1 MGEYNTPL
9 WNRYGHWSDM
19 ASYQRVA
26 QAGGYE
32 VTRAVFEAYI
42 GNSKDPENPSTGLIY
57 WMMNKAWPSLQW
69 EFYGSDFDQ
78 AGVYFGAKKAGEPVH
93 AIYAYGDGS
102 VRVANLS
109 GDEQSGIRARA
120 EFIDLDGSTKAT
132 HTVDV
137 PALASQGVATVLHPG
152 VPDGI
157 STTYFLRLTLT
168 RGSHVVS
175 RNVYWL
181 STKPDRVD
189 YDQTLGEGF
198 GAVFEPDGYADLTGL
213 QSLAP
218 APVRVDAAS
227 RLHGGSAVTCIT
239 VTNVSDRPVPAFF
252 VRADVRRGT
261 ADGRPLAGDNQVLPI
276 RWSDNDITLWPGER
290 QTLTARY
297 RPLRPAGRQ
306 ARGERR
312 GLERRPA
319 RGRGSRSLRPRRR
332 RLWLRRCVSTTRNRS
347 EQRHRPHT

>member
-32 VTRAVFEAYI
+32 VTRALFEAYI

-137 PALASQGVATVLHPG
+137 PALASQDVATVLHPG

-213 QSLAP
+213 QCLAP
-218 APVRVDAAS
+218 RRCESTRRPGSTVGARSPVSPS
-227 RLHGGSAVTCIT
+227 RTCRIARC
-239 VTNVSDRPVPAFF
+239 RPSSYGRTYGVGP
-252 VRADVRRGT
+252 RT
-261 ADGRPLAGDNQVLPI
+261 DGR
-276 RWSDNDITLWPGER
+276 
-290 QTLTARY
+290 
-297 RPLRPAGRQ
+297 LRA
-306 ARGERR
+306 
-312 GLERRPA
+312 
-319 RGRGSRSLRPRRR
+319 
-332 RLWLRRCVSTTRNRS
+332 TTRCCRFAGATTTS
-347 EQRHRPHT
+347 RCGPASARR